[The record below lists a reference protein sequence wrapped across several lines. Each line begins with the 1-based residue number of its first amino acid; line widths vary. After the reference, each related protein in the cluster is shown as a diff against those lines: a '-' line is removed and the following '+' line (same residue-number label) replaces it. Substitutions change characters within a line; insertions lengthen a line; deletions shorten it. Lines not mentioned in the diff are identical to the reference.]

1 MYIVQCKPPKSE
13 GIRKVNTTTRNMALE
28 AANDFLNRGMQFVT
42 IAADGCVYTAE
53 ELATLRVPGVR
64 ERKSSAEDTIGS
76 VVDDLLEG
84 QYKNPVRVIGFNTA
98 ERSSFDV
105 SYDVA
110 QELRKRC
117 ADQQRELPDYLQQ
130 FVERTCNQ

>member
-1 MYIVQCKPPKSE
+1 MYIVQCRPPKPE
-13 GIRKVNTTTRNMALE
+13 GIRKINTSSRNMALK
-28 AANDFLNRGMQFVT
+28 AANDFLDRGMPLVT
-42 IAADGCVYTAE
+42 IAADGCVYAAE
-53 ELATLRVPGVR
+53 ELATSWVPGVR
-64 ERKSSAEDTIGS
+64 ERKNSVEDTIGS

-98 ERSSFDV
+98 ERTSFDV
-105 SYDVA
+105 SEDVA

-130 FVERTCNQ
+130 FVEHTCR

>member
-1 MYIVQCKPPKSE
+1 
-13 GIRKVNTTTRNMALE
+13 MALE

-53 ELATLRVPGVR
+53 ELATLRVPVVR
-64 ERKSSAEDTIGS
+64 ERKSSVEDTIGS